1 MFPLTISPYGS
12 NLDDIIRVIRVF
24 LVKLD
29 TSIVL
34 EVNRQDTIVCTII
47 AYFIANIL

>member
-1 MFPLTISPYGS
+1 MFLLTIGPYGS
-12 NLDDIIRVIRVF
+12 NLDDVIRVIRAF
-24 LVKLD
+24 LVELD

-34 EVNRQDTIVCTII
+34 EINREEVLVYAIT

>member
-12 NLDDIIRVIRVF
+12 NLDDVIRVIRAF
-24 LVKLD
+24 LVELD

-34 EVNRQDTIVCTII
+34 EVNR
-47 AYFIANIL
+47 